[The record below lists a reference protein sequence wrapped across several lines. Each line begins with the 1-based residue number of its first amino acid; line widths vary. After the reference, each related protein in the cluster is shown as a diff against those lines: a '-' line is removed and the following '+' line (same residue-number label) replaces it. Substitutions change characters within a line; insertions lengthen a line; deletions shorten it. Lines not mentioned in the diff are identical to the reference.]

1 MGAQR
6 MIEQQ
11 PAAVSTAGYKDDR
24 AKLFLAVLVDITRD
38 NSHTQRMGTFRLAVR
53 KTFPTRCSR
62 EVMVV
67 PL

>member
-1 MGAQR
+1 
-6 MIEQQ
+6 MIKQQ

-38 NSHTQRMGTFRLAVR
+38 NSHTQWMGTFRLAIR

-62 EVMVV
+62 EVTVV